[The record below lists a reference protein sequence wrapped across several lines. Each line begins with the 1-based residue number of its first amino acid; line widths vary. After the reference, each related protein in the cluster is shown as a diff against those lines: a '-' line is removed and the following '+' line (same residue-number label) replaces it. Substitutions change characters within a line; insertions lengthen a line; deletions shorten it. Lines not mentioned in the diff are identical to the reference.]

1 MPKSFGGF
9 SRGGLWRVLVYRSPV
24 TGNVDWAQR
33 LKGVIFRQFPIV
45 DGRRIIRCHSSKS
58 ILGLVEKITSDPQN

>member
-1 MPKSFGGF
+1 MDSAEEGCG
-9 SRGGLWRVLVYRSPV
+9 VLVYRSLV

-33 LKGVIFRQFPIV
+33 LKGVIFWQFPIV

-58 ILGLVEKITSDPQN
+58 ILGLVEKMTSDPQN